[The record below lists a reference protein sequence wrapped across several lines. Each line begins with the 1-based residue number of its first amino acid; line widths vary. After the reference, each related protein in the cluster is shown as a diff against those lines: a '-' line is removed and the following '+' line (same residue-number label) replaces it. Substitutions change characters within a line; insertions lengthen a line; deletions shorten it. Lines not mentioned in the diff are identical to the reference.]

1 MISVIVP
8 IYNVE
13 KYVNKCVGSIVNQTY
28 TNLEI
33 ILVDDGSPDRCP
45 EICDEWAKKDSRIKV
60 IHKKN
65 GGLSDARNAGM
76 KIASGDYIAFVDSDD
91 WIAPEMYERLLMA
104 IKNDNSDIAACAV
117 KMVWE
122 DGSSSKLLTLRT
134 NCVLSQYEAQ
144 SELLSEKKLKQPV
157 FYKLYRMENIRH
169 IPFEKG
175 KYHEDVFWSY
185 QAIGCAK
192 RVSLSDYIGYFYLQ
206 RIESIMGSGYSL
218 KRLDAMEAYC
228 NRYEY
233 FKEYFP
239 ELQQKA
245 LCSIWENC
253 IYHGQMAMTY
263 LNQKDRR
270 NVYNELRKIQK
281 KYPIKYNDYA
291 DMRLSHKVW
300 LTLSRI
306 SLTMVCSIKK
316 SLRIGY

>member
-76 KIASGDYIAFVDSDD
+76 KIASGDYIVFVDSDD